1 MPDYIW
7 IILLIILAIIIFPI
21 GFKCGTVSARNAIDH
36 SDSLGDLVFM
46 REGKDV
52 KGTYLALEDHP
63 DDIVQAYRNGDYI
76 WLQIVIRDV

>member
-1 MPDYIW
+1 MADYIW

-21 GFKCGTVSARNAIDH
+21 GFRCGTVSARNAIDH

>member
-21 GFKCGTVSARNAIDH
+21 GFRCGTVSARNAIDH
-36 SDSLGDLVFM
+36 SDTLGDLVFM